1 MSLPCNASIVL
12 RTPFNYIELGLGW
25 MDGWT
30 LHASDLL
37 MGLFRL
43 FFFEPDVLV
52 PGVLKAALAIV
63 LCSSETEPVPMRQLR
78 TAAEGLVWHELV
90 FLFLFLCLSMSLPV
104 DAAL

>member
-1 MSLPCNASIVL
+1 
-12 RTPFNYIELGLGW
+12 

-43 FFFEPDVLV
+43 FFFELDVLV

-63 LCSSETEPVPMRQLR
+63 LCSSEAEPVPMRQLR

-90 FLFLFLCLSMSLPV
+90 FLFLFLCLSLSLPV
-104 DAAL
+104 NAAL